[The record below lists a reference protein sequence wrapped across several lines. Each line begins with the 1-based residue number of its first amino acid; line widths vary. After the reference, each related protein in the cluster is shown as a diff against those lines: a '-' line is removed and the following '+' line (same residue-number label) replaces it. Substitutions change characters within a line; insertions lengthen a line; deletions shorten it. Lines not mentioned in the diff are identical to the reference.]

1 MILEIYVKLL
11 HDYLEDKEQVNTDQL
26 LEVRYEEL
34 VERPMDVLE
43 RVYKNFG
50 YSGFQELEPVFQNY
64 LDDSVTVMAEG
75 YWVPYDSIPDYVFEI
90 FTNLVHDSV
99 EIKKKAYDVVCC
111 HNTAVYQ
118 RVLAFFYPVDT
129 ARGCYED
136 MIIPMNLN
144 ITSEKSSTADED
156 YEAGIE
162 TMQIKPV
169 DTSGNNLVL
178 LKPVKR
184 LIPVKTAAI
193 SIVWNKEN
201 ESWKV
206 KHLHLSLGLKR
217 TRIYEMK

>member
-1 MILEIYVKLL
+1 MNKLVLVFLGSLIFILPACKQQHQPPCTEKQN
-11 HDYLEDKEQVNTDQL
+11 KA
-26 LEVRYEEL
+26 L
-34 VERPMDVLE
+34 VEEVE
-43 RVYKNFG
+43 KNFNNLLNIAAKED
-50 YSGFQELEPVFQNY
+50 FVNFQNY
-64 LDDSVTVMAEG
+64 LDDNVTVMAEG

-129 ARGCYED
+129 ARGCYKD
-136 MIIPMNLN
+136 MIIPMSLN